1 MTQVYKLRQTNVDN
15 GNIHLYIYEC
25 QKYVTEEFTL
35 YLKSKEAEKKRN
47 ALENIR
53 TLSYDYINFY
63 IEHPTYYSFMYRNT
77 YIKIEFTMEKKDENY
92 PPYNVFRE
100 Q

>member
-1 MTQVYKLRQTNVDN
+1 MLTMETFT
-15 GNIHLYIYEC
+15 YI
-25 QKYVTEEFTL
+25 FM
-35 YLKSKEAEKKRN
+35 
-47 ALENIR
+47 
-53 TLSYDYINFY
+53 
-63 IEHPTYYSFMYRNT
+63 EHPTYYSFMYRNT

>member
-1 MTQVYKLRQTNVDN
+1 M
-15 GNIHLYIYEC
+15 
-25 QKYVTEEFTL
+25 
-35 YLKSKEAEKKRN
+35 
-47 ALENIR
+47 ENIR
-53 TLSYDYINFY
+53 TLSYAYINFY